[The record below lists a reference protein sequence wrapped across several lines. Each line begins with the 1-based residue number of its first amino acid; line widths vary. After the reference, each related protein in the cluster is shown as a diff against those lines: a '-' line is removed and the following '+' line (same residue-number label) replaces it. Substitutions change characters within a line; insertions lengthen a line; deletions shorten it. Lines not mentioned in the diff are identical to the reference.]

1 MANYTKLAVKG
12 VITVFIISI
21 ISAFLGYLVRF
32 VLAKNLTV
40 EEFGLFYAVVAFLG
54 LLGLFKGL
62 GFDKALIK
70 FIPDF
75 KHKKRNDLIKSS
87 IIYASVI
94 QFITNTVIIT
104 AIYLFSSYLSVHFF
118 HSPKADIVLKLMAIA
133 FFIDSFVLIP
143 KFVFQGFKKMTYF
156 SSIDFIRMVLI
167 LIIILIGFKLNYKLL
182 SPIIAYII
190 VPVILLFIFGT
201 ALFKKVFPEFLK
213 SKFVLEKTALKKI
226 TKYSIFV
233 MATSIGGVVLGY
245 TDIMM
250 LTYFTGLTAVGLYS
264 IALPTAKVLIYF
276 ARAITGILI
285 PLTSDLH
292 AKGEKKLLK
301 IGIEELYKYSII
313 ILVPAVLILFSF
325 ADLIVNMF
333 FGKNY
338 VLATTP
344 MKILSIGMIFHI
356 LYSINGDFFS
366 GIGQPQ
372 LNSKLIYL
380 GAIFNFI
387 GNLVLIPLI
396 GVNGAAIAT
405 TGSYFI
411 MMGYSMV
418 KIRKFIDIKFPVRI
432 WTKIFFIGIVFV
444 LLMGL
449 IKSALVLN
457 IWAETGI
464 VLIVSGLCYIILLFA
479 MKVVNKRELKNIYKR
494 IFSQ

>member
-1 MANYTKLAVKG
+1 MPNYTKLAVKG

-21 ISAFLGYLVRF
+21 ISAFLGYLVRLT
-32 VLAKNLTV
+32 LARNLTV
-40 EEFGLFYAVVAFLG
+40 EDFGLFYAVFAFLG
-54 LLGLFKGL
+54 LLGLFKGF

-75 KHKKRNDLIKSS
+75 KHQKRNDLIKSS

-94 QFITNTVIIT
+94 QFITNAIIII

-118 HSPKADIVLKLMAIA
+118 HDPKADIVLKLMAIA

-143 KFVFQGFKKMTYF
+143 KFVFQGFKKMNYF
-156 SSIDFIRMVLI
+156 SIIDFIRMVLI
-167 LIIILIGFKLNYKLL
+167 LIIILIGFRLNYKLL
-182 SPIIAYII
+182 SPIIAYIV

-201 ALFKKVFPEFLK
+201 ILFKKVFPEFFK

-226 TKYSIFV
+226 SKYSIFV
-233 MATSIGGVVLGY
+233 MATSIGGIVLGY
-245 TDIMM
+245 TDMMM
-250 LTYFTGLTAVGLYS
+250 LTYFSGLTAVGLYS

-285 PLTSDLH
+285 PLTSDLN

-325 ADLIVNMF
+325 ADLVINMF

-338 VLATTP
+338 ILASTP
-344 MKILSIGMIFHI
+344 LKILSIGMLFHI
-356 LYSINGDFFS
+356 LCSINWNVFS

-372 LNSKLIYL
+372 LNSKMIYF
-380 GAIFNFI
+380 AAVFNFI
-387 GNLVLIPLI
+387 GNLTLIPLI
-396 GVNGAAIAT
+396 GINGAAITT

-411 MMGYSMV
+411 IMSYSMV
-418 KIRKFIDIKFPVRI
+418 KIRKFIDVKFPVKIWAKVILTGMIFTLIVWFLKRI
-432 WTKIFFIGIVFV
+432 IFLNAWLETAIV
-444 LLMGL
+444 L
-449 IKSALVLN
+449 IISALVY
-457 IWAETGI
+457 TG
-464 VLIVSGLCYIILLFA
+464 LLFLL
-479 MKVVNKRELKNIYKR
+479 KIVNINELKNIYNRVLK
-494 IFSQ
+494 